1 MYGIGKP
8 SAGVDHA
15 VDRSEQLHGTADAA
29 IKRQSLRCLK
39 SRRLRCLKSRRLR
52 CLKSR
57 RLRCLKSRRLRC
69 LKRTAEQDFENL
81 AKHKDFSKLF

>member
-57 RLRCLKSRRLRC
+57 RLRCLK
-69 LKRTAEQDFENL
+69 RTAEQDFENV

>member
-57 RLRCLKSRRLRC
+57 RLR
-69 LKRTAEQDFENL
+69 TAEQDFENV

>member
-29 IKRQSLRCLK
+29 INRQS
-39 SRRLRCLKSRRLR
+39 LRCLKSRRLR

-69 LKRTAEQDFENL
+69 LKRTAEQDFENV

>member
-52 CLKSR
+52 
-57 RLRCLKSRRLRC
+57 
-69 LKRTAEQDFENL
+69 TAEQDFENV